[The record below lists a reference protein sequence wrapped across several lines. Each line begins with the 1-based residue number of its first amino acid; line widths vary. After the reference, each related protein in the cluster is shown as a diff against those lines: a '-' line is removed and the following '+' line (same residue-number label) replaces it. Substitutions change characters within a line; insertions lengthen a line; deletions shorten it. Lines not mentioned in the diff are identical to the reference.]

1 MDTGAELAEFTSVMR
16 KATEIAITIR
26 QARFP
31 WDWQSGIK
39 YQPAVAGKL
48 V

>member
-1 MDTGAELAEFTSVMR
+1 MDTGAELAEFMSVMR
-16 KATEIAITIR
+16 KATETAITIR
-26 QARFP
+26 QARVP

-39 YQPAVAGKL
+39 YQPAVACKL